1 MISSFDTV
9 FLAAWVV
16 FVCLIFA
23 AVAGAVVWA
32 ARSGQFKDQ
41 DRARY
46 LPLMSGIPE
55 KRQKDGAN

>member
-1 MISSFDTV
+1 M
-9 FLAAWVV
+9 AWIV
-16 FVCLIFA
+16 FVILVF
-23 AVAGAVVWA
+23 GAIGGAIYWA

-55 KRQKDGAN
+55 EPDEKDNKRIKNKKN